1 MSQTTLSGGC
11 LCGSVSYEISGDAR
25 AFHHCHCRRC
35 RKATGTGHASNII
48 LIPDAARWTKGEEL
62 LSSFK
67 VPDAERFRTVF
78 CSRCGSPLPR
88 VAPDMSL
95 AVVPAGSLD
104 HLPDIQPTSRIFWDS
119 RAEWSCDAG
128 DVPIWPEYAPRK

>member
-11 LCGSVSYEISGDAR
+11 LCGSVSYAITGDAK
-25 AFHHCHCRRC
+25 AFHHCHCWRC

-48 LIPDAARWTKGEEL
+48 LIPDSAKWTSGEEL
-62 LSSFK
+62 LNSFE

-78 CSRCGSPLPR
+78 CSNCGSPLPR

-104 HLPDIQPTSRIFWDS
+104 HVPDIQPMSRIFWDS
-119 RAEWSCDAG
+119 RADWSCDAG
-128 DVPIWPEYAPRK
+128 DLDVWPEYAPRK